1 MAKRKKM
8 QGILW
13 SLLHAAAMVLFTWGW
28 LNFGP
33 TSEDERILIRA
44 STIAKRLLFNIDH
57 DRPKR
62 HELMFIN
69 VAHDLDLIPRPDG
82 NGTNLITNRAALAR
96 VLEFFKQHP
105 DYYKY
110 IVCDIVFDQADES
123 ENGPLKDSLL
133 RAAFANLPRVVCA
146 AGTNGKGEL
155 SQGLFPGKKAAV
167 EYRARQG
174 SLFLKF
180 RLYQGKNK
188 SLPLVMYE
196 DIHQGKMTSHALGYT
211 VNGSPSFNKM
221 IIDFRVRQHQLK
233 DTSFYGGCYT
243 LHTMGEL
250 IDLYEFDTSIFE
262 YMKKHRPIILIGDF
276 TRADVHRTVVGQTAG
291 TLILLNT
298 YLGLVKGQSIISPF
312 LVLLVWLGYFVLSYL
327 TFYGLP
333 FKTSNAWHRFSQ
345 TLAGKLIIEYI
356 SIALFLMLLTVL
368 AYAFFQVHINILII
382 GVYIRLLYWTLGWR
396 RRRKEQRH
404 SPKQEQRQEG
414 PRPSKF
420 YQQDI
425 SSYKPGKYKAENKR
439 SFTQG

>member
-1 MAKRKKM
+1 MAKKRNI

-13 SLLHAAAMVLFTWGW
+13 SWLHAAVMVLFTWVW

-33 TSEDERILIRA
+33 TSEDERLLIRA
-44 STIAKRLLFNIDH
+44 STIAKRLLFNIAP
-57 DRPKR
+57 DRPQR

-69 VAHDLDLIPRPDG
+69 VAHDLDLIPRLDG
-82 NGTNLITNRAALAR
+82 NGKKLITNRAALAR

-105 DYYKY
+105 DYYRY

-123 ENGPLKDSLL
+123 ENGRLKDSLL

-146 AGTNGKGEL
+146 AGTNSKGAL
-155 SQGLFPGKKAAV
+155 NQGLFPGKKAAV

-180 RLYQGKNK
+180 KLYQGKNK

-196 DIHQGKMTSHALGYT
+196 DIHQGKMASQGLGYT
-211 VNGSPSFNKM
+211 LNGRPSFNKM
-221 IIDFRVRQHQLK
+221 IIDFRVRQHHLR
-233 DTSFYGGCYT
+233 DTSFYGGYYT
-243 LHTMGEL
+243 LQTMGEL
-250 IDLYEFDTSIFE
+250 IDVYEFDADIFDF
-262 YMKKHRPIILIGDF
+262 MKKHRPIVMIGDF

-291 TLILLNT
+291 TLILLNV

-312 LVLLVWLGYFVLSYL
+312 LVLLIWLGYFVLSYL

-333 FKTSNAWHRFSQ
+333 FKTSNTWRRFSQ
-345 TLAGKLIIEYI
+345 TFFGKLIIEYI

-368 AYAFFQVHINILII
+368 TYALFHVHLNILIM
-382 GVYIRLLYWTLGWR
+382 GVYIRLLYWVLSWR

-414 PRPSKF
+414 PRPSEFDQK
-420 YQQDI
+420 DI
-425 SSYKPGKYKAENKR
+425 SMYKPGKHKAWKKR
-439 SFTQG
+439 SFIRG